1 MDRIKPDTEVL
12 ELAISR
18 EIEAR
23 NFYLA
28 LAERLDN
35 PALSKM
41 LENLADEETEHRT
54 KLEMELIKNG
64 IVVDTADRG
73 KSFKLSNYVL
83 TNDAQI
89 NLNLKDILDM
99 CIQKEDA
106 SFRFYIDMLPQAQD
120 KSSKE
125 TLLAIIE
132 DEIKH
137 KSRFQSE
144 YDKLF
149 KKR

>member
-1 MDRIKPDTEVL
+1 MARIKPDTEVL

-18 EIEAR
+18 EIDAR

-35 PALSKM
+35 PRLSKM
-41 LENLADEETEHRT
+41 LKELAQEEVEHRA
-54 KLEMELIKNG
+54 KLEMELMKNG
-64 IVVDTADRG
+64 IVVNTAPRDG
-73 KSFKLSNYVL
+73 SFQSSDYVVS
-83 TNDAQI
+83 NDAQI
-89 NLNLKDILDM
+89 NLNLKDLLEI

-120 KSSKE
+120 KNTKE

-132 DEIKH
+132 DEIRH
-137 KSRFQSE
+137 KLRFQSE